1 MEPTETPNVPWLGLS
16 DPVAALTH
24 LIAAALAA
32 GAIIQL
38 WTRSRGSPA
47 RRVSVLVFGASMFVQ
62 FLASG
67 AYHAVSEP
75 WRTPLRRVDHAA
87 IYVFIAG
94 SFTPVVAHL
103 PGGRWRGSVLGF
115 VWVLAACGIVLKLA
129 FFDVVAEP
137 VNTILYLTLGWFGVV
152 PAYGIVRAGRFDLV
166 RSFALGGGA
175 YTLGSLSEL
184 FRWPVIVPGVFGFH
198 EVFHLAVIA
207 GSAVFLAMVL
217 GHVVPRRTGRSEHVR
232 GTS

>member
-32 GAIIQL
+32 GAIVQL
-38 WTRSRGSPA
+38 WTRSRESPG
-47 RRVSVLVFGASMFVQ
+47 RRASVLVFGASMFVQ

-87 IYVFIAG
+87 IYLFIAG

-103 PGGRWRGSVLGF
+103 PGGRQRG
-115 VWVLAACGIVLKLA
+115 WVLAFVWALAASGIVLKLA
-129 FFDVVAEP
+129 FFDVV
-137 VNTILYLTLGWFGVV
+137 
-152 PAYGIVRAGRFDLV
+152 
-166 RSFALGGGA
+166 
-175 YTLGSLSEL
+175 
-184 FRWPVIVPGVFGFH
+184 
-198 EVFHLAVIA
+198 
-207 GSAVFLAMVL
+207 
-217 GHVVPRRTGRSEHVR
+217 
-232 GTS
+232 